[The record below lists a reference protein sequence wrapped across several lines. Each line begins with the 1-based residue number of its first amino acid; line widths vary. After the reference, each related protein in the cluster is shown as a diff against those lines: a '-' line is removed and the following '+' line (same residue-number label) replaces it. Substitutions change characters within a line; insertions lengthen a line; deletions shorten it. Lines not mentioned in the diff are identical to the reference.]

1 MTRVAAAARWW
12 WLFCIALVAMPGVAA
27 SDPPVVSDRIV
38 VTYFHTTQRCA
49 SCKKIE
55 AYTTEAVQKAFAAE
69 IEKGR
74 VIWRLVNTDEK
85 ENKHFVKD
93 YQLYTKSVV
102 VSEEIN
108 GKQERWKNLPKIWE
122 LLGDKPAFL
131 FYVRE
136 ETEAY
141 LAELP

>member
-1 MTRVAAAARWW
+1 MTRAASALCAWW
-12 WLFCIALVAMPGVAA
+12 FACIALVALPGVAV
-27 SDPPVVSDRIV
+27 SDAPVVSNRIV
-38 VTYFHTTQRCA
+38 ITYFHTTQRCA

-55 AYTTEAVQKAFAAE
+55 AYTTEAVQTAFAAD

-74 VIWRLVNTDEK
+74 VVWKLVNVDEK
-85 ENKHFVKD
+85 ENKHFLKD
-93 YQLYTKSVV
+93 YALYTKSVV

-131 FYVRE
+131 FYVQE